1 MGRIKE
7 ENTFDKLTIEET
19 FDALDEVMDKLSDD
33 SVSLEDS
40 FELYKDGMKM
50 LEHCRKIIDDVEK
63 RVITLSTENGVG
75 EDEE

>member
-1 MGRIKE
+1 MSNKKDDM
-7 ENTFDKLTIEET
+7 NLDKYTIEET

-50 LEHCRKIIDDVEK
+50 LEHCREIIDDVEK
-63 RVITLSTENGVG
+63 KVIILSKENDVN